1 MKLLV
6 FLPRIPYP
14 LNKGDKLRAYHQIKH
29 LSENNDIYLFCL
41 SSDRINPS
49 HVDELKPYCKDIHI
63 CKLSWA
69 GIILTLIKNI
79 FSCIPLQVSLFTTYK
94 AEKKFVSYFKKI
106 NPDAVYFQFVRSA
119 EYAKKIKTYI
129 QKHADNTENKKIK
142 TVLDFQDCLSMNM
155 YRRAMVSGFAVKQIL
170 MLETVRLRKYENSMF
185 DLFDTCTIITKQD
198 RDCIVSIRRKEIKII
213 ENGVD
218 EKFFNFTANADKR
231 YDIIFSGNMSYKP
244 NIVAAEFLVKKIL
257 PLVQKSIPG
266 VKVVLAGSNPVKQ
279 VTDLACSNVEVTG
292 WVEDMRLYYARSRVF
307 AAPMQIGTG
316 LQNKLLEAMA
326 MSLPC
331 VATPLACNA
340 LKHPEQSGVLT
351 SQSEDGLAK
360 HIVALLNGEDLRTK
374 AAQTSSVYV
383 KTNYNW
389 ALSVKKLEQLL
400 K

>member
-1 MKLLV
+1 M
-6 FLPRIPYP
+6 
-14 LNKGDKLRAYHQIKH
+14 
-29 LSENNDIYLFCL
+29 
-41 SSDRINPS
+41 
-49 HVDELKPYCKDIHI
+49 
-63 CKLSWA
+63 
-69 GIILTLIKNI
+69 
-79 FSCIPLQVSLFTTYK
+79 
-94 AEKKFVSYFKKI
+94 
-106 NPDAVYFQFVRSA
+106 
-119 EYAKKIKTYI
+119 
-129 QKHADNTENKKIK
+129 
-142 TVLDFQDCLSMNM
+142 
-155 YRRAMVSGFAVKQIL
+155 
-170 MLETVRLRKYENSMF
+170 
-185 DLFDTCTIITKQD
+185 
-198 RDCIVSIRRKEIKII
+198 
-213 ENGVD
+213 
-218 EKFFNFTANADKR
+218 
-231 YDIIFSGNMSYKP
+231 
-244 NIVAAEFLVKKIL
+244 
-257 PLVQKSIPG
+257 VQKSIPG